1 MFGRKKQV
9 YTFKED
15 KPKKKSKKPKDE
27 LTELPEDSTPP
38 VDEIE
43 TTDASVQETD
53 ATTETPIQ
61 QEQPNKKKKG
71 KKEKPPKP
79 PKQPKEPKEK
89 VPFFKNRKKVGIT
102 LIVLS
107 LLVLLVV
114 SPLLNYFTSTEQA
127 VTVIAT
133 QDIPKGTLIEDK
145 MLAKVEVPAAA
156 LLPIHL
162 RGQEQAS
169 GQYAK
174 TDIAKDEMIST
185 PKLSETTPFDDSY
198 LYKLPEGK
206 KAMSVTISSL
216 AAGLSGKLRQGDI
229 ITLYANL
236 DTKEDKEDYT
246 AILLPELFYL
256 EVLAVTNADGYD
268 ITKAVEQSEL
278 EDALSATVT
287 VAVDDLQASKLAGLE
302 VNGKVYAALVTRGDK
317 ERAEQLLSVQDN
329 YLQQAKEQVAAE
341 EEKKKAEPI
350 APSVPAQ
357 PTTPP
362 ESVVVMQG
370 GDKQ

>member
-15 KPKKKSKKPKDE
+15 KPKKKSKKPKNE
-27 LTELPEDSTPP
+27 LKELSEDSTPP

-43 TTDASVQETD
+43 TTEAPVQETD

-71 KKEKPPKP
+71 KKEKPPK
-79 PKQPKEPKEK
+79 QPKEPKEK
-89 VPFFKNRKKVGIT
+89 VPFFKNKKKVGIT

-107 LLVLLVV
+107 LLVMLVV

-162 RGQEQAS
+162 RGQEQAA

-246 AILLPELFYL
+246 AILLPELTYL

-287 VAVDDLQASKLAGLE
+287 VAVDDLQAAKLAGLE

-317 ERAEQLLSVQDN
+317 ERAVQLLSVQDN
-329 YLQQAKEQVAAE
+329 YLQQAKEQ
-341 EEKKKAEPI
+341 KKAEPI
-350 APSVPAQ
+350 VPPVPAQ

-362 ESVVVMQG
+362 ESVVVMQQG

>member
-27 LTELPEDSTPP
+27 LTELPDDSTPP
-38 VDEIE
+38 VDDSAI
-43 TTDASVQETD
+43 Q
-53 ATTETPIQ
+53 TTETPVQDTDEIADVPAQ
-61 QEQPNKKKKG
+61 DNSKKKKG
-71 KKEKPPKP
+71 KKEKP

-107 LLVLLVV
+107 LLVMLVV

-162 RGQEQAS
+162 RGQEQAA

-246 AILLPELFYL
+246 AILLPELTYL

-287 VAVDDLQASKLAGLE
+287 VAVDDLQAAKLAGLE

-317 ERAEQLLSVQDN
+317 ERAVQLLSVQDN
-329 YLQQAKEQVAAE
+329 YLQQAKEQVVAE
-341 EEKKKAEPI
+341 VKKKAEPI
-350 APSVPAQ
+350 APPVPAQ

-362 ESVVVMQG
+362 ESVVVLQG

>member
-27 LTELPEDSTPP
+27 LTELVPEGSAPP
-38 VDEIE
+38 VDDSVIE
-43 TTDASVQETD
+43 TTNAPVQETD
-53 ATTETPIQ
+53 DTTETPIQ
-61 QEQPNKKKKG
+61 QEQPRKKEKG
-71 KKEKPPKP
+71 KKEKP

-89 VPFFKNRKKVGIT
+89 VPFFKNKKKVGIT

-107 LLVLLVV
+107 LLVMLVV

-162 RGQEQAS
+162 RGQEQAA

-198 LYKLPEGK
+198 LYKLPEDK

-246 AILLPELFYL
+246 AILLPELTYL

-268 ITKAVEQSEL
+268 ITRAVEQSEL

-287 VAVDDLQASKLAGLE
+287 VAVDDLQAAKLAGLE

-317 ERAEQLLSVQDN
+317 ERAVQLLSVQDN

-341 EEKKKAEPI
+341 EKKKAEPI
-350 APSVPAQ
+350 TSPVPAQ